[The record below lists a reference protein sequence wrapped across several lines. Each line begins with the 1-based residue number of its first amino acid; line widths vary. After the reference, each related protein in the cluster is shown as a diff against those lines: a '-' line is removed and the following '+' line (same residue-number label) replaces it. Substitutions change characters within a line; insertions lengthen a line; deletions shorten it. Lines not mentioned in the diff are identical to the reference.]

1 MLILARRINE
11 SIVIADE
18 IRVSVIDIKGDQI
31 KLGIEAPRHVKVYR
45 QEVYDAIQA
54 ENREAAKSAASRT
67 ATSPLPSL
75 SRASGTAP
83 KADAGARNDAPDAS
97 DKHS

>member
-11 SIVIADE
+11 SIVIGDD

-31 KLGIEAPRHVKVYR
+31 KLGIEAPRDVKVYR
-45 QEVYDAIQA
+45 QEVYEAIQE

-67 ATSPLPSL
+67 ASTPLPSL
-75 SRASGTAP
+75 TRRDDTS
-83 KADAGARNDAPDAS
+83 S
-97 DKHS
+97 DPTP